1 MVMDCS
7 AQQQLL
13 GGSGRESSSSPEP
26 SGLGNP
32 SGLSAGAVSK
42 LQQSLFA
49 QVNIDS
55 DRNEDVKPPYSYV
68 ALIAM
73 AIAKSPDKRLTLSGI
88 YQFIMDQFP
97 YYAKNKKGWQNSIR
111 HNLSLNECF
120 VKVPRDGGDR
130 KGNYWT
136 LDESCEEMFENGNFK
151 RRKRMKRPQK
161 PLSSEPKKAIY
172 FTTGNPGAGCFA
184 EDNPLGSSPGAYGHP
199 PPPPHHHPYAPPPA
213 YPSTGSM
220 QHMYGHQYGGSV
232 TPPYLTGYSPSP
244 PQLDMY
250 GSRST
255 CPLPSSTTCHNS
267 YSSTPHAVGSN
278 IYASGSGCYL
288 PGATLPSFGSTY
300 GGFGNSMS
308 NPYLL
313 DGKVM

>member
-1 MVMDCS
+1 MSMVMDYTQHPGL
-7 AQQQLL
+7 A
-13 GGSGRESSSSPEP
+13 GGPRENSSSPEP
-26 SGLGNP
+26 GPVS
-32 SGLSAGAVSK
+32 SLSSK

-161 PLSSEPKKAIY
+161 PINEPKKAIY

-184 EDNPLGSSPGAYGHP
+184 EDRGNTAVTNSY
-199 PPPPHHHPYAPPPA
+199 HHPYAPPPS
-213 YPSTGSM
+213 YPGPSTM
-220 QHMYGHQYGGSV
+220 HMYNQYSGSI
-232 TPPYLTGYSPSP
+232 TPPYMGYSPSP

-250 GSRST
+250 NRPS
-255 CPLPSSTTCHNS
+255 LSSTNCSSN
-267 YSSTPHAVGSN
+267 YSNV
-278 IYASGSGCYL
+278 YAAGSGCYL
-288 PGATLPSFGSTY
+288 PGSSLPSFSTY
-300 GGFGNSMS
+300 GNFASSMA
-308 NPYLL
+308 NPHQYLL

>member
-1 MVMDCS
+1 MVMDYV
-7 AQQQLL
+7 
-13 GGSGRESSSSPEP
+13 GRNREDSCSPEP
-26 SGLGNP
+26 ASLSGRLCKQP
-32 SGLSAGAVSK
+32 S
-42 LQQSLFA
+42 SLFA

-161 PLSSEPKKAIY
+161 PATIEPKKAIY

-184 EDNPLGSSPGAYGHP
+184 EDRASAAAYS
-199 PPPPHHHPYAPPPA
+199 HPYAPPS
-213 YPSTGSM
+213 YPSATSM
-220 QHMYGHQYGGSV
+220 SMYSQSQYGGGSS
-232 TPPYLTGYSPSP
+232 TPPYLGYSPSP
-244 PQLDMY
+244 PQQMDAYRSYPSSNCAGYSQASAY
-250 GSRST
+250 GSGSYMPGT
-255 CPLPSSTTCHNS
+255 SMSS
-267 YSSTPHAVGSN
+267 YSSYGS
-278 IYASGSGCYL
+278 YAS
-288 PGATLPSFGSTY
+288 A
-300 GGFGNSMS
+300 MA
-308 NPYLL
+308 NPQQYLL

>member
-1 MVMDCS
+1 MVMDY
-7 AQQQLL
+7 
-13 GGSGRESSSSPEP
+13 SGREDSCSPEP
-26 SGLGNP
+26 TSQKLG
-32 SGLSAGAVSK
+32 GKSK
-42 LQQSLFA
+42 QSLFA

-55 DRNEDVKPPYSYV
+55 DRSEDVKPPYSYV

-151 RRKRMKRPQK
+151 RRKRMKRPIK
-161 PLSSEPKKAIY
+161 TTLEPKKAIY
-172 FTTGNPGAGCFA
+172 FTTGNPGAGFYA
-184 EDNPLGSSPGAYGHP
+184 SEDRSAGY
-199 PPPPHHHPYAPPPA
+199 HHPYASPA
-213 YPSTGSM
+213 YPSPTSM
-220 QHMYGHQYGGSV
+220 TSMYNQYGNSCT
-232 TPPYLTGYSPSP
+232 TPPYLGYSPSP
-244 PQLDMY
+244 PQVDAAY
-250 GSRST
+250 R
-255 CPLPSSTTCHNS
+255 PLSSSAC
-267 YSSTPHAVGSN
+267 SSNVAYTHSN
-278 IYASGSGCYL
+278 IYAAGTGCYL
-288 PGATLPSFGSTY
+288 QGTTLPSFSSY
-300 GGFGNSMS
+300 GGYGSGLA
-308 NPYLL
+308 NPQQYLL

>member
-1 MVMDCS
+1 MSMVMDYPG
-7 AQQQLL
+7 QQALAVRDD
-13 GGSGRESSSSPEP
+13 SCSPEP
-26 SGLGNP
+26 TGSF
-32 SGLSAGAVSK
+32 SSK

-161 PLSSEPKKAIY
+161 PISELPKKAIY

-184 EDNPLGSSPGAYGHP
+184 EDRLSAASNGGYHPYLSP
-199 PPPPHHHPYAPPPA
+199 PPS
-213 YPSTGSM
+213 YPSATNSL
-220 QHMYGHQYGGSV
+220 HMYGHYGDTV
-232 TPPYLTGYSPSP
+232 TPNGYLGSGYSPSP
-244 PQLDMY
+244 PQMDCMY
-250 GSRST
+250 SRS
-255 CPLPSSTTCHNS
+255 SSCNSNS
-267 YSSTPHAVGSN
+267 YSN
-278 IYASGSGCYL
+278 LYAAGSGCYL
-288 PGATLPSFGSTY
+288 PGTTLPSFSSSYGS
-300 GGFGNSMS
+300 FASSMT
-308 NPYLL
+308 NPHNQYLL